1 MHVIFLCKIPNLPTK
16 WDFTHIWKIS
26 IMLRN
31 HWGAIFLLPL
41 KYSLATH
48 YLFELFNCV
57 FMVDMLIEVWYDLRF
72 LKSVGNGEK

>member
-1 MHVIFLCKIPNLPTK
+1 MLYFYVRFQTFPLNGIFN
-16 WDFTHIWKIS
+16 HIWKIS

-48 YLFELFNCV
+48 YLFELFNFA
-57 FMVDMLIEVWYDLRF
+57 FMVDTLMEIGVW
-72 LKSVGNGEK
+72 S